1 MSPSSE
7 VETVAVRTVVLPVD
21 LHARPAGRFT
31 QEAARHAAQ
40 VTVAAGEKEV
50 DARSV
55 LLVMALGATAGTE
68 ITIRATG
75 ADADRA
81 ADALADLLASVQ
93 E

>member
-40 VTVAAGEKEV
+40 VTVATGEKEV

-75 ADADRA
+75 DDADRA
-81 ADALADLLASVQ
+81 ADALAELLANV
-93 E
+93 EE

>member
-40 VTVAAGEKEV
+40 VTVAAGGKEV

-75 ADADRA
+75 DDADQA
-81 ADALADLLASVQ
+81 ADALAELLANV
-93 E
+93 ED